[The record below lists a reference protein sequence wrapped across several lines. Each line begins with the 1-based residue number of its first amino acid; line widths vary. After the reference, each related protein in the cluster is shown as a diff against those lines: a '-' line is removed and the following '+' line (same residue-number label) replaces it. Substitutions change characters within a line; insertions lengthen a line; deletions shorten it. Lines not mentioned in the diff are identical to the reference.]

1 MRALR
6 NRTARS
12 ADGKTA
18 RPVRAQKSHATFHPI
33 ACRFHLN
40 LHLTKTCPILA
51 ISEKSP
57 IFASF
62 TRKDDYPLSWQA
74 RHTPISTGASLARPP
89 SFPTGQLTLGRL
101 AAGDCGH
108 DIGNALFSSSV
119 RTVFPLPCIL
129 SPCAQGRNYGIILTR
144 PFSIQLSHSQIC
156 VLCVCG
162 LKTRF

>member
-18 RPVRAQKSHATFHPI
+18 RPVRARKSHATFHPI

-40 LHLTKTCPILA
+40 LHLTKTRPILA

-57 IFASF
+57 IFALF
-62 TRKDDYPLSWQA
+62 TRKGGFPLSWQA

-89 SFPTGQLTLGRL
+89 SFPTGQLTVRRL

-108 DIGNALFSSSV
+108 NLGNALFSSSV

-129 SPCAQGRNYGIILTR
+129 SPAAHGQTYGIILTR
-144 PFSIQLSHSQIC
+144 PFQWRCSQYSQR
-156 VLCVCG
+156 L
-162 LKTRF
+162 